1 MADYNGIICPVCKKA
16 FCQDDDV
23 VVCPVCGTPHHR
35 ECYKNIGH
43 CANLSWHS
51 QNKSFDEEYADTQKE
66 NEAQNDEKRVII
78 CPRCQEENSN
88 GEIFCKKC
96 GLPISLNDR
105 VHSANM
111 NGAGGPTFM
120 QGMGG
125 FVKINPDEK
134 LDGVEVWK
142 LSAVVKQN
150 QLRFI
155 PTFKLFSQKKTK
167 INFNFCAFFF
177 SMFYLLYRRVYSW
190 GIWALIAQLILAIPS
205 AILNFTN
212 ESLTA
217 MFGAEVDFGLM
228 LNDEQTRLLMILAYI
243 AMALSFVV
251 ELLIGLF
258 ANYLYYKKCLRLSEN
273 IDSETDGS
281 REAFLQTAFKKGGVN
296 NFVVIII
303 GAAYMLVSYILA
315 FMLQSGLF

>member
-1 MADYNGIICPVCKKA
+1 
-16 FCQDDDV
+16 
-23 VVCPVCGTPHHR
+23 
-35 ECYKNIGH
+35 
-43 CANLSWHS
+43 
-51 QNKSFDEEYADTQKE
+51 
-66 NEAQNDEKRVII
+66 
-78 CPRCQEENSN
+78 
-88 GEIFCKKC
+88 
-96 GLPISLNDR
+96 
-105 VHSANM
+105 
-111 NGAGGPTFM
+111 
-120 QGMGG
+120 
-125 FVKINPDEK
+125 
-134 LDGVEVWK
+134 
-142 LSAVVKQN
+142 
-150 QLRFI
+150 
-155 PTFKLFSQKKTK
+155 
-167 INFNFCAFFF
+167 
-177 SMFYLLYRRVYSW
+177 MFYLLYRRVYSW

-258 ANYLYYKKCLRLSEN
+258 ANYLYYKKCLRLSED

-281 REAFLQTAFKKGGVN
+281 REAFLQVAFKKGGVN
-296 NFVVIII
+296 NLVVIII